1 MIKFVFTIISLIL
14 CSFNGLK
21 SKELVFASKTVS
33 NFYMSPNLES
43 PVIYPIDIGKE
54 MVLIEEKQEWMN
66 LMDKQTGLVGW
77 SLSENFS
84 LEKPKEKLSTKNY
97 EKSFEIFKERVLE
110 MSKSIKE
117 AISIE
122 TFTDVEHLGGAAAA
136 IIADDEWFKGR
147 RHANQAFQVYEL
159 WKNQNQSPSFLSFKD
174 TSGNEKFII
183 LSGPHRPRYLKSSDK

>member
-1 MIKFVFTIISLIL
+1 MKKFLFVIIPLFL
-14 CSFNGLK
+14 YPFNILK
-21 SKELVFASKTVS
+21 SEEKLYAVKTVS
-33 NFYMSPNLES
+33 NFHMNSSLDS
-43 PVIYPIDIGKE
+43 PVIYPIDQGKE
-54 MVLIEEKQEWMN
+54 MILLTKDNDWLN
-66 LMDKQTGLVGW
+66 LLDNKTGLMGW
-77 SLSENFS
+77 SLNENFS
-84 LEKPKEKLSTKNY
+84 KVRPENILTKDYSNAF
-97 EKSFEIFKERVLE
+97 KVFEERVLE

-122 TFTDVEHLGGAAAA
+122 TFLEVKHLGGAAAT

>member
-1 MIKFVFTIISLIL
+1 MKNFLFVIIPLFL
-14 CSFNGLK
+14 YPFNILK
-21 SKELVFASKTVS
+21 SEEKLYAVKTVS
-33 NFYMSPNLES
+33 NFHMNSSLDS
-43 PVIYPIDIGKE
+43 PVIYPIDQGKE
-54 MVLIEEKQEWMN
+54 MILLTKENDWLN
-66 LMDKQTGLVGW
+66 LLDNKTGLMGW
-77 SLSENFS
+77 SLNENFS
-84 LEKPKEKLSTKNY
+84 KVRPENILTKDYSNAF
-97 EKSFEIFKERVLE
+97 KVFEERVLE

-122 TFTDVEHLGGAAAA
+122 TFLEVKHLGGAAAT
-136 IIADDEWFKGR
+136 IIANDEWFKGR